1 MLNYKTYENIPD
13 AKWVVMIHGA
23 GGNMEVW
30 FKQISAYSRHFNILL
45 VDLAC
50 HGDSNQKE
58 VFSESFDF
66 DMAARQVLEVVD
78 HLGIEKAHYM
88 GLSLGTIIARV
99 IAENYP
105 SRVSSMVLAGAVTRL
120 TPGVRLLIKFADRFK
135 YLIPYALMKKV
146 LAKYIIPQ
154 DKYIKS
160 KQFFLQTAKKLS
172 FEHFSQW
179 LKLGDKVGHLMKDF
193 IRREVVIPTLYLMG
207 ENDHL
212 FLEQAQ
218 LDVANS
224 GENVSMIII
233 PNAGHVCN
241 IDNKSF
247 FNRVSI
253 DFFSKI
259 EFLR

>member
-1 MLNYKTYENIPD
+1 MLHYKTIGNNPNNS
-13 AKWVVMIHGA
+13 WVVMLHGA
-23 GGNMEVW
+23 GGSIEVW
-30 FKQISAYSRHFNILL
+30 FRQVPDFARHFNLLL
-45 VDLAC
+45 VDLAGHGGSVDEKVC
-50 HGDSNQKE
+50 HCL
-58 VFSESFDF
+58 SFDKVA
-66 DMAARQVLEVVD
+66 DQVMEVVN

-105 SRVSSMVLAGAVTRL
+105 SRVSSMVLAGAVTQL

-135 YLIPYALMKKV
+135 YLIPYSLMKKV

-154 DKYIKS
+154 NKYIKS
-160 KQFFLQTAKKLS
+160 KQLFLHTAKKLS